1 MILADPRLRAAA
13 RRAFAPAALA
23 FALAG
28 CTTTSTTTAL
38 PGESSSAAARSTAPA
53 DPADAERRARVRVEL
68 AAGYFA
74 RGQTDIAL
82 EEIRLALVAKPDFAD
97 AYNLRGLVYASM
109 EDVPKAEDSFRRALQ
124 INPRDADVMHNWGW
138 VMCRQG
144 RYAEADAM
152 FERALA
158 QPRYTGVPRTLL
170 ARGACQARD
179 GRWEEAERTLS
190 RAYEL
195 DPSNPAT
202 AFNLSEVLLRR
213 GEYERARFYIG
224 RVNAQPDQSNAQTLW
239 LAARIEHRLGN
250 AEGVANYGRQLRTR
264 FPQSPEAL
272 AFERGRF
279 ND

>member
-1 MILADPRLRAAA
+1 MRLAERTLPVAA
-13 RRAFAPAALA
+13 RRLTVVAVLALGLTA
-23 FALAG
+23 
-28 CTTTSTTTAL
+28 CTTTTTTTEL
-38 PGESSSAAARSTAPA
+38 PSDSTVPTRSAP
-53 DPADAERRARVRVEL
+53 DPSDAERRARVRVEL

-74 RGQTDIAL
+74 RGQSEVAL
-82 EEIRLALVAKPDFAD
+82 EEIRLALAAKPDFAD
-97 AYNLRGLVYASM
+97 AYTLRGLVYAGM
-109 EDVPKAEDSFRRALQ
+109 GDIPKAEDSFREALRL
-124 INPRDADVMHNWGW
+124 NPRDADAMHNWGW
-138 VMCRQG
+138 VMCQQG

-158 QPRYTGVPRTLL
+158 QPRYAAVPRTLL

-179 GRWEEAERTLS
+179 GKWADAERTLT

-195 DPSNPAT
+195 DPANPAT

-239 LAARIEHRLGN
+239 LAARIEHRMGN
-250 AEGVANYGRQLRTR
+250 ADAVAMYGRQLKSR

-272 AFERGRF
+272 AFDRGRF